1 MEIAL
6 YGLGEMGSEIAR
18 CLARGGAR
26 VHTYDPSESV
36 EVEEQ
41 NLVRWGS
48 VRHAAEKA
56 SVHLVVAK
64 HLSDV
69 ESLLFSADGIGSNAS
84 QKSLIAL
91 HTTLTPEVVRDL
103 HTRMGDTHGHMLVDA
118 ALSRRGGAVREGS
131 LSLFV
136 GAGDE
141 AFAVARPVFDRY
153 ADNVVHAGD
162 VGAGMTVKLCN
173 NWLLYANRHS
183 ALQAIRTGRQLG
195 VDPAVLTDALASS
208 TGSSW
213 ALSHYSDLDEAIV
226 TGRGAPAV
234 IRDRTASELG
244 MAKQMAARDGE
255 VPTSLQETF
264 ALLDVM

>member
-26 VHTYDPSESV
+26 VHAYDPSESV

-56 SVHLVVAK
+56 SVHLVIAK

-69 ESLLFSADGIGSNAS
+69 ESLLFSADGIGPNAS

-118 ALSRRGGAVREGS
+118 ALSRRGGAVREVRCPCSSGRRRGLRRS
-131 LSLFV
+131 P
-136 GAGDE
+136 AGLRPLRRQRRPRRRRRCRHDGQ
-141 AFAVARPVFDRY
+141 ALQQLAV
-153 ADNVVHAGD
+153 
-162 VGAGMTVKLCN
+162 
-173 NWLLYANRHS
+173 YANRHS

-244 MAKQMAARDGE
+244 MAKQMAAGMVRC
-255 VPTSLQETF
+255 PPAFRRPSLFWT
-264 ALLDVM
+264 